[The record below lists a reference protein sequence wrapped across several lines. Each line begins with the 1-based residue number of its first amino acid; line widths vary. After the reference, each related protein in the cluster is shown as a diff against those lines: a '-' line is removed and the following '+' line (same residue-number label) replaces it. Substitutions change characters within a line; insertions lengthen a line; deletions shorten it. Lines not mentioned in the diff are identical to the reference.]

1 MVSLFPHP
9 ASFRFRLTTDTLAF
23 GYLLP
28 ATGRIRGFHPL
39 EMCAAGRTQKTDCFR
54 CGKQSVFICRYSA
67 GLASSGVAGMGVKL
81 GSGVGC
87 GACVCS
93 GVGSGVSSGIGV
105 SRGSTVSTDDV
116 ISGRGVI
123 TVS

>member
-1 MVSLFPHP
+1 MKIKK
-9 ASFRFRLTTDTLAF
+9 RIAF
-23 GYLLP
+23 AVESNP
-28 ATGRIRGFHPL
+28 F
-39 EMCAAGRTQKTDCFR
+39 
-54 CGKQSVFICRYSA
+54 SICRYSA

-87 GACVCS
+87 GVCVCS
-93 GVGSGVSSGIGV
+93 GVGSGVSSGVGV

-123 TVS
+123 TVL

>member
-1 MVSLFPHP
+1 MK
-9 ASFRFRLTTDTLAF
+9 
-23 GYLLP
+23 
-28 ATGRIRGFHPL
+28 IK
-39 EMCAAGRTQKTDCFR
+39 KTDCFR
-54 CGKQSVFICRYSA
+54 CGKQSVFICCYSA

-87 GACVCS
+87 GVCVCS
-93 GVGSGVSSGIGV
+93 GVGSGVSSGVGV